1 MPVLIGEKKIV
12 LMGEEQL
19 NLGGTE
25 QSSFKIPKKIQN
37 FQAHM
42 AWTPTFQR
50 GDNKRDFF
58 PWPPPP
64 NALLTISFHMQF
76 LFSLPNEFLC
86 I

>member
-1 MPVLIGEKKIV
+1 
-12 LMGEEQL
+12 MGEEQL

-25 QSSFKIPKKIQN
+25 QSSFKILKKFKIFEHIWLGPPHFKEEIIN
-37 FQAHM
+37 VI
-42 AWTPTFQR
+42 
-50 GDNKRDFF
+50 FF